1 MLTSCRRGSGD
12 CGGVFG
18 PLRVG
23 SPGAIVSLL
32 PTEPQA
38 GQALSSPFQAA
49 AAVQVGQGAVARPCR
64 KVGGDGSN
72 SRMVKAGNM
81 PPSPLLS
88 CSVTMAD
95 VIRYWLQVISTE
107 PGHSL

>member
-1 MLTSCRRGSGD
+1 MLPSSCRCGSSD
-12 CGGVFG
+12 RRGVFG

-49 AAVQVGQGAVARPCR
+49 AAVQVGQGAVPSPCG
-64 KVGGDGSN
+64 KVGGDGSI
-72 SRMVKAGNM
+72 SEMVRAGNM
-81 PPSPLLS
+81 PPSPLRS
-88 CSVTMAD
+88 CLVTMAD
-95 VIRYWLQVISTE
+95 VIR
-107 PGHSL
+107 